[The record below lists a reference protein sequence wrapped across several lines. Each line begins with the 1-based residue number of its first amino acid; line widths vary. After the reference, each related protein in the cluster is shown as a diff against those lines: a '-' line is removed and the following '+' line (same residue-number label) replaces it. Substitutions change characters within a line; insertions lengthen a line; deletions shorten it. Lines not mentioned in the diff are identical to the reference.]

1 MVLWSSGKTATRLI
15 QNQQSW
21 VRFLLAPLYKDIMLK
36 EQTLYLN
43 LRQGLSSKPN
53 LIPANS
59 DISKLIKNPNSDYYI
74 SLYKYNE
81 NHKKILEEKQT
92 LAGIRDTVTDRL
104 YFDFDSKENLDKAR
118 EDALIAAQRLV
129 EKGFPEDSIGCY
141 FTGSKGFN
149 IEVTLNDTL
158 TPAQFRAAVF
168 NIAGDLQTFDKVVN
182 DPNRIVRIPGTK
194 HQDSGL
200 YKIPLTPEE
209 LCDLSIEE
217 IKQKATRRRII
228 ETTPTLANLPQEL
241 LSLEIEE
248 QSIERIA
255 KELTFDISTIDM
267 KNRPKG
273 IDEARWLIQNGF
285 FRHGERNNAMLC
297 LAATY
302 KNLNQPEEH
311 ARALLR
317 ATAITQSDRT
327 GEDEFPDNEIDL
339 IINQVYGPNWQGGQ
353 FTTKDPNN
361 WLAQYARKMKLT
373 VTEEDTAQTIMGI
386 APGFT
391 NYIRDME
398 KNTIKSGIPSLDK
411 ALHLMVG
418 MGLAIV
424 APPSVGKTSLALE
437 ILEFNSR
444 TGMVTVFVSLDMT
457 RNRLFQKVVH
467 RVTGLDK
474 DQLFE
479 AFRDGK
485 QQEILD
491 KVHKA
496 FGNVWFMDKSATR
509 VNDIREYVLEVEQK
523 TGQKVRMVMTDYFE
537 RLNTDVSDATAAS
550 LRLSNEMQDLTNELN
565 ILNVTLYQPNKHS
578 YTGGPDVEITSY
590 AAIKGSS
597 HIIQAN
603 RAIISLSRPFFTPK
617 TKEQDKYLVINIL
630 KNDLGEL
637 DRLEF
642 GWDGR
647 RGQIYELEDA
657 GREELKEL
665 MEKKAR
671 GDKADDKGTG
681 GWD

>member
-1 MVLWSSGKTATRLI
+1 MSGSS
-15 QNQQSW
+15 
-21 VRFLLAPLYKDIMLK
+21 
-36 EQTLYLN
+36 TLYLN
-43 LRQGLSSKPN
+43 IRNGLNSKPQLVPVSEYN
-53 LIPANS
+53 ES
-59 DISKLIKNPNSDYYI
+59 YIKNPNRDWYR
-74 SLYKYNE
+74 SLFYYNE
-81 NHKKILEEKQT
+81 SHKKILEEKET
-92 LAGIRDTVTDRL
+92 LAGIRDTIGNSL
-104 YFDFDSKENLDKAR
+104 YFDFDCLENLDKAR
-118 EDALIAAQRLV
+118 KDTITAASRLV
-129 EKGFPEDSIGCY
+129 EKGFPEESIGIY
-141 FTGSKGFN
+141 FTGKKGFN
-149 IEVTLNDTL
+149 LEVSLTSEI
-158 TPAQFRAAVF
+158 TPAQFRSAVF
-168 NIAGDLQTFDKVVN
+168 SIASDLQTFDRVVN
-182 DPNRIVRIPGTK
+182 DPNRVVRISGTK

-200 YKIPLTPEE
+200 YKIPLTQDE
-209 LCDLSIEE
+209 LFDLSIDE
-217 IKQKATRRRII
+217 IKQKASRRRII
-228 ETTPTLANLPQEL
+228 ETNPIKANLPEEL
-241 LSLEIEE
+241 LVQEE
-248 QSIERIA
+248 APIERIV
-255 KELTFDISTIDM
+255 KELTFDISTVDM

-285 FRHGERNNAMLC
+285 FRSGERNNAMLC

-317 ATAITQSDRT
+317 ATAITQADRT

-353 FTTKDPNN
+353 YTTKDPTN
-361 WLAQYARKMKLT
+361 WLAQYAKKMKITLK
-373 VTEEDTAQTIMGI
+373 EDEGLPKTISGI
-386 APGFT
+386 APGFIT
-391 NYIRDME
+391 YIRDME
-398 KNTIKSGIPSLDK
+398 KNTIKSGIPSLDR

-444 TGMVTVFVSLDMT
+444 AGMTTVFVSLDMT
-457 RNRLFQKVVH
+457 RNRLFQKIVH
-467 RVTGLDK
+467 RVTGMDK
-474 DQLFE
+474 DEMFA

-485 QQEILD
+485 QDDILK
-491 KVHKA
+491 KVKES
-496 FGNVWFMDKSATR
+496 FGNVYFMDKSATR
-509 VNDIREYVLEVEQK
+509 VDDIREFIKDVEQM
-523 TGQKVRMVMTDYFE
+523 TGDKVKMVMVDYFE
-537 RLNTDVSDATAAS
+537 RLNTDIADANASS
-550 LRLSNEMQDLTNELN
+550 LRLSNELQDLTNELN
-565 ILNVTLYQPNKHS
+565 ILNIVLYQPNKHS
-578 YTGGPDVEITSY
+578 YSGGPDVEITSY

-617 TKEQDKYLVINIL
+617 TKEDDKYLVVNIL

-657 GREELKEL
+657 GREELKDL

-671 GDKADDKGTG
+671 GDAKDDKGNS